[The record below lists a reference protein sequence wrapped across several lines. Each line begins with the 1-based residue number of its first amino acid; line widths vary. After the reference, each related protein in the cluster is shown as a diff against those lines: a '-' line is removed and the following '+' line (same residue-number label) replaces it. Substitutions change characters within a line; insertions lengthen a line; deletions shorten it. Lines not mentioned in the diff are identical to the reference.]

1 MRRSTALP
9 LLALLFVTPAPA
21 RAAPDGLE
29 PMYARIA
36 ADLKAGRPLIIAAY
50 YGMWFTHDADPDR
63 NLNWGTYYGNARM
76 MHRARRDAH
85 VRKLYRFPAWQPV
98 FEAEGEVDPLRTLVF
113 HQRVRPNARWRAHGV
128 TAPFDAY
135 LVMQAFQRRE
145 GAALR
150 ATRTLR
156 QGRDRVLTL
165 PDGVRLDVGAAQ
177 VAGYVGHN
185 LFYDYPDFEWD
196 GLEGVDGVPD
206 RPVGAFAIGCKTG
219 RVPGFDALLGPGVH
233 GVLFSKTLMAA
244 EGYSTLALVDA
255 VLGRLTAREAV
266 RLGNDTY
273 RYFQR
278 LGKPDRRV
286 GRPFVAD
293 GVGLPAR

>member
-1 MRRSTALP
+1 MRCRTALP
-9 LLALLFVTPAPA
+9 LLALLLATPAAA

-29 PMYARIA
+29 PMYERIA

-50 YGMWFTHDADPDR
+50 YGMWFTHDDDPDR

-76 MHRARRDAH
+76 MQRARTDPH
-85 VRKLYRFPAWQPV
+85 VRKLYRFRGWRPV
-98 FEAEGEVDPLRTLVF
+98 FEAESEADPLRTLVF
-113 HQRVRPNARWRAHGV
+113 HQRVRPNARWRARGV
-128 TAPFDAY
+128 AAPFDAY

-145 GAALR
+145 AAALR
-150 ATRTLR
+150 AARTLR
-156 QGRDRVLTL
+156 QAQDRVLAL
-165 PDGVRLDVGAAQ
+165 PDGVHLDVGAAQ

-185 LFYDYPDFEWD
+185 LFYDYPDFDWD
-196 GLEGVDGVPD
+196 GFDGVGGAPD

-233 GVLFSKTLMAA
+233 AVLFSKTLMAA

-255 VLGRLTAREAV
+255 VLGHLNARETV

-273 RYFQR
+273 RYFQK
-278 LGKPDRRV
+278 LGKPERRV

-293 GVGLPAR
+293 GAGLPAR